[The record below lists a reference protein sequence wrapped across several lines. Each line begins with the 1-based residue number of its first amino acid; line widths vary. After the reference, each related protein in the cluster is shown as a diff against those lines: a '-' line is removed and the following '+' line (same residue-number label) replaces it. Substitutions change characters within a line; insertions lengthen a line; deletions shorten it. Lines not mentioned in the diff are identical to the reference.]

1 MTFAFLLKVFSQ
13 SHERE
18 GEVYR
23 CRFRPPVF

>member
-23 CRFRPPVF
+23 CRFHTPN